1 MIGQPVAYALP
12 GGVLLTRA
20 ELGSGAQPPVGQ
32 AIAAVAVKP
41 GQYPPGLA
49 PGVRVLLVPAGSGGA
64 APSSGG
70 PSGGPWPAS
79 VVGVLA
85 LAGEQGAVVTVQ
97 LVAAAA
103 PTVAALSGS
112 VAVVLAH

>member
-1 MIGQPVAYALP
+1 MIGQAVAYALP

-32 AIAAVAVKP
+32 AIAAVAVKS

-64 APSSGG
+64 APSSSG

-79 VVGVLA
+79 VVGVLT
-85 LAGEQGAVVTVQ
+85 LASEQGAVVTVQ